1 MLSKINL
8 VLVTNMI
15 GPVFNSIKYMMSFKI
30 PNRIAG
36 KRVPSIIPMII
47 ESFLNLSIILP
58 IFLMNLSD
66 YVQSCQIVPVERI
79 RSYW

>member
-15 GPVFNSIKYMMSFKI
+15 GPVFNSIKYMMSLKMPNNI
-30 PNRIAG
+30 PG
-36 KRVPSIIPMII
+36 KRIPKITPMII